1 MSDNLKYVDVS
12 IVSIYNYKDNVD
24 DVTVA
29 IGDGTVKFDDDYEYY
44 DARVYFYFDNQAQFD
59 RARVEALEEVGFK
72 ITKILD
78 E

>member
-24 DVTVA
+24 EVTVA
-29 IGDGTVKFDDDYEYY
+29 IGDGKTKFDDDFDF
-44 DARVYFYFDNQAQFD
+44 DARVYFYFDDQAQFD
-59 RARVEALEEVGFK
+59 RARVESLEEVGFK